1 MERKIN
7 IITLGD
13 VGVGKSSLINRIRD
27 GSFSEKVQSTI
38 GCQNVFIKRPY
49 KKKNMTILLNF
60 LDTSGQETFQNILP
74 KQYIRDSHIVLLVF
88 CDLESLNNLIK
99 RWTRFYKENCNLD
112 DSKFILIGNKSDEFG
127 DKRDQ
132 IRKNGNEFS
141 QEMSAL
147 FLTCSAKSA
156 DNIDNLENF
165 ILTEAIRYIDEE
177 DKKMEE
183 AKKNN
188 IVFQRTKSF
197 NLEKKSKKKTDC
209 SCNNKKKEVLFES
222 D

>member
-13 VGVGKSSLINRIRD
+13 IGVGKSSLIKRIKD
-27 GSFSEKVQSTI
+27 GSFSENVQTTI
-38 GCQNVFIKRPY
+38 GCENIIIKRSY
-49 KKKNMTILLNF
+49 KKKNITILLNF
-60 LDTSGQETFQNILP
+60 LDTSGQETYQHILP
-74 KQYIRDSHIVLLVF
+74 KQYIRDCHIVLLVF
-88 CDLESLNNLIK
+88 SDLDSLNNLIK
-99 RWTRFYKENCNLD
+99 RWFRFYKENCNID
-112 DSKFILIGNKSDEFG
+112 NSKFILIGNKSDLFG
-127 DKRDQ
+127 NQREQ
-132 IRKNGNEFS
+132 IRKNGNDFS

-177 DKKMEE
+177 DKKINDT
-183 AKKNN
+183 KNN
-188 IVFQRTKSF
+188 TPFGRSKSFRSF
-197 NLEKKSKKKTDC
+197 NLKKNKSKKKREC
-209 SCNNKKKEVLFES
+209 ACNQNRENLS